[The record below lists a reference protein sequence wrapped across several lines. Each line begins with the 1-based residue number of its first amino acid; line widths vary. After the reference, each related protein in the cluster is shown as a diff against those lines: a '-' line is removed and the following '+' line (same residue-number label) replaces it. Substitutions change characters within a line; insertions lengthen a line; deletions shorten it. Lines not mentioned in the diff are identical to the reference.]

1 MGFIFIETSAKTNTG
16 VMEAFSDLVI
26 RVSPPTSLFPFTQP
40 LLFLS
45 DVLVGWTPVLTPIS

>member
-26 RVSPPTSLFPFTQP
+26 RVSAPTSLLPSTQP
-40 LLFLS
+40 LLLLS
-45 DVLVGWTPVLTPIS
+45 DVCVHWRRVLMPIL